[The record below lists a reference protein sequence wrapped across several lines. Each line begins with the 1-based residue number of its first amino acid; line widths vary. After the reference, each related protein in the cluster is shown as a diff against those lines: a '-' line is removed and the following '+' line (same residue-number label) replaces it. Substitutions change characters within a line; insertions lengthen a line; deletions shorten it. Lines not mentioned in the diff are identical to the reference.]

1 MGTTRDLTD
10 FVARTSYDDLPPA
23 TVEATKLAVMNIIG
37 CMLAGYQTRIGKLHT
52 EMAKD
57 MGGGREQSTII
68 GDGTKVSAPL
78 AAYANGNF
86 GFALDYEDTV
96 LYIAHP
102 GYITTSSGL
111 AIGETLNAS
120 GKDLILSIAL
130 GFEVVARI
138 GAAMQPT
145 PERGAQVWGEQ
156 YHPFASAVTAGKL
169 YGLDSET
176 LDVAFGIAGTYSTV
190 PSAYKYFGVVAETRP
205 MREVKL
211 GWGWMS
217 MAGTVAAQSAHRGF
231 RGGHGVLDGEQGFYI
246 MAGSDRCDHDQI
258 VRDLG
263 KTWAIDKTEYKIHPS
278 IAWNHPLYDA
288 TRGLVAEHDITPEQ
302 VDKILISGMN
312 MPLIGDTN
320 PQGAV
325 DAQFSLPYTVVTTI
339 MREPLLPAMYD
350 DAKLNDSVLR
360 DLLSKVDM
368 RHDKDADGDFFTEQ
382 KMRFGVEITL
392 KDGKTAKRD
401 VEWPRDQP
409 PMGRSEIEKKF
420 RELAGTVLPDARV
433 AQAMEMIDGLES
445 LDDVNKFVQAL
456 VVDG

>member
-10 FVARTSYDDLPPA
+10 FVVRTTYQDLPQE
-23 TVEATKLAVMNIIG
+23 TIDATKLAVLNIIG

-102 GYITTSSGL
+102 GYITASSGL
-111 AIGETLNAS
+111 AVGEFLGSS

-145 PERGAQVWGEQ
+145 PERGKLVWGEQ

-169 YGLDSET
+169 YGLDSDA
-176 LDVAFGIAGTYSTV
+176 LDVAFGIAGTYATV

-231 RGGHGVLDGEQGFYI
+231 RGGHGVLDGEQGFYV
-246 MAGSDRCDHDQI
+246 MAGSDRCDFAQM
-258 VRDLG
+258 VKDLG
-263 KTWAIDKTEYKIHPS
+263 KSWAITKTEYKIHPS

-288 TRGLVAEHDITPEQ
+288 TRGLVKEHAITPDQ
-302 VDKILISGMN
+302 VEKIKISGMN
-312 MPLIGDTN
+312 MNLIGDTN

-339 MREPLLPAMYD
+339 MQEPLLPAVYSD
-350 DAKLNDSVLR
+350 EKLADPVVR
-360 DLLSKVDM
+360 GLLSKVEM
-368 RHDKDADGDFFTEQ
+368 HHDTAADADFFTDQ
-382 KMRFGVEITL
+382 KMRFGIEIAL
-392 KDGKTAKRD
+392 KGGKTVTRD

-409 PMGRSEIEKKF
+409 PMGRVEIEKKF
-420 RELAGTVLPDARV
+420 RELAGTLLNDKRTEEVL
-433 AQAMEMIDGLES
+433 QAIDGLENF
-445 LDDVNKFVQAL
+445 DNVADFVRLL
-456 VVDG
+456 V

>member
-1 MGTTRDLTD
+1 MGTTRDLTN
-10 FVARTSYDDLPPA
+10 FVANTSYADLPQQ
-23 TVEATKLAVMNIIG
+23 TVDATKLAVMNIIA

-52 EMAKD
+52 EMAID

-68 GDGTKVSAPL
+68 GNGTKVSAPL

-96 LYIAHP
+96 LYVSHP

-111 AIGETLNAS
+111 AIGEMLGSS

-138 GAAMQPT
+138 GSAMQPT
-145 PERGAQVWGEQ
+145 PERGKQVWGEQ

-169 YGLDSET
+169 FGQDAET
-176 LDVAFGIAGTYSTV
+176 LDVAFGIAGTYATV
-190 PSAYKYFGVVAETRP
+190 PSVYKYFGIVEETRP

-217 MAGTVAAQSAHRGF
+217 MAGTVAAQSAQRGF
-231 RGGHGVLDGEQGFYI
+231 QGGHGVLDGEQGFYV
-246 MAGSDRCDHDQI
+246 MAGSDRCDFDQI

-263 KTWAIDKTEYKIHPS
+263 KSWAIDKTEYKIHPS
-278 IAWNHPLYDA
+278 IAWNHPGFDA
-288 TRGLVAEHDITPEQ
+288 TRTLVKDHSITPDQ
-302 VDKILISGMN
+302 VKKIHISGMALN
-312 MPLIGDTN
+312 LIGDTN

-339 MREPLLPAMYD
+339 MGEPLLPAMYSD
-350 DAKLNDSVLR
+350 EKLADPVVR
-360 DLLSKVDM
+360 DLLSKVSM
-368 RHDKDADGDFFTEQ
+368 THDTKADDDFFTDQ

-392 KDGKTAKRD
+392 KGGNVVKRD
-401 VEWPRDQP
+401 VEWPSDQP
-409 PMGRSEIEKKF
+409 PMGRADIEKKF
-420 RELAGTVLPDARV
+420 RELAGTVMNDKRAEEVMQAIDSLETFDNV
-433 AQAMEMIDGLES
+433 AD
-445 LDDVNKFVQAL
+445 FVRLL
-456 VVDG
+456 V

>member
-1 MGTTRDLTD
+1 MGTTRDLTTL
-10 FVARTSYDDLPPA
+10 VADTAYTDLPQQ
-23 TVEATKLAVMNIIG
+23 TVDATKLAVMNIVG

-96 LYIAHP
+96 LYVSHP

-111 AIGETLNAS
+111 AIGEMLGSS
-120 GKDLILSIAL
+120 GKELILGIAL
-130 GFEVVARI
+130 GFEIVARM

-169 YGLDSET
+169 YGLDAET
-176 LDVAFGIAGTYSTV
+176 LDVAFGIAGTYATV

-231 RGGHGVLDGEQGFYI
+231 RGGHGVMDGDQGFYV
-246 MAGSDRCDHDQI
+246 MAGSDRCDHDLM
-258 VRDLG
+258 VKDLG
-263 KTWAIDKTEYKIHPS
+263 KSWLIDKTEYKIHPS
-278 IAWNHPLYDA
+278 IAWNHPAFDA
-288 TRGLVAEHDITPEQ
+288 TRGLVNEHNITPDQ
-302 VDKILISGMN
+302 VEKIHISGMGLN
-312 MPLIGDTN
+312 LVGDTN

-325 DAQFSLPYTVVTTI
+325 DGQFSLPYTVVTTI
-339 MREPLLPAMYD
+339 MREPLLPAMYSD
-350 DAKLNDSVLR
+350 EKLADPVLR
-360 DLLSKVDM
+360 DLLSKVEIH
-368 RHDKDADGDFFTEQ
+368 HDKAADADFFTDQ
-382 KMRFGVEITL
+382 KMRFGVELTL
-392 KDGKTAKRD
+392 KGGNVVKRD

-409 PMGRSEIEKKF
+409 PMGRPEIEKKF
-420 RELAGTVLPDARV
+420 RELAGTVLNDKRTEEV
-433 AQAMEMIDGLES
+433 LQAIDS
-445 LDDVNKFVQAL
+445 LDSFDNVTDFVRLL
-456 VVDG
+456 V

>member
-1 MGTTRDLTD
+1 MGTTRDLTN
-10 FVARTSYDDLPPA
+10 FVANTSYADLPQE
-23 TVEATKLAVMNIIG
+23 TVDATKLAVMNIIG

-52 EMAKD
+52 EMAID

-68 GDGTKVSAPL
+68 GNGTKVSAPL

-96 LYIAHP
+96 LYVSHP

-111 AIGETLNAS
+111 AIGEMLGSS
-120 GKDLILSIAL
+120 GKELILGIAL
-130 GFEVVARI
+130 GFEVVARM

-169 YGLDSET
+169 YGLDSDT
-176 LDVAFGIAGTYSTV
+176 LDVAFGIAGTYATV

-231 RGGHGVLDGEQGFYI
+231 RGGHGVMDGEQGFYV
-246 MAGSDRCDHDQI
+246 MAGSDRCDHDLM
-258 VRDLG
+258 VKDLG
-263 KTWAIDKTEYKIHPS
+263 KSWLIEKTEYKIHPS
-278 IAWNHPLYDA
+278 IAWNHPAFDA
-288 TRGLVAEHDITPEQ
+288 TRGLVNEHNITPDQ
-302 VDKILISGMN
+302 VEKIHISGMGLN
-312 MPLIGDTN
+312 LVGDTN

-325 DAQFSLPYTVVTTI
+325 DGQFSLPYTVVTTI
-339 MREPLLPAMYD
+339 MREPLLPAMYSD
-350 DAKLNDSVLR
+350 EKLADPVVR
-360 DLLSKVDM
+360 DLLSKVTM
-368 RHDKDADGDFFTEQ
+368 HHDTAADADFFTDQ
-382 KMRFGVEITL
+382 KMRFSVELTL
-392 KDGKTAKRD
+392 KGGKVVKRD

-409 PMGRSEIEKKF
+409 PMGRPELEKKF
-420 RELAGTVLPDARV
+420 RELAGTALNDKRTEEVL
-433 AQAMEMIDGLES
+433 QAIDS
-445 LDDVNKFVQAL
+445 LDSFDNVADFVRLL
-456 VVDG
+456 V

>member
-1 MGTTRDLTD
+1 MGTTRDLTN
-10 FVARTSYDDLPPA
+10 FVANTSYADLPQQ
-23 TVEATKLAVMNIIG
+23 TVDATKLAVMNIIA

-52 EMAKD
+52 EMAID

-68 GDGTKVSAPL
+68 GNGTKVSAPL

-96 LYIAHP
+96 LYVSHP

-111 AIGETLNAS
+111 AIGEMLGSS

-138 GAAMQPT
+138 GSAMQPT
-145 PERGAQVWGEQ
+145 PERGKQVWGEQ

-169 YGLDSET
+169 FGQDAET
-176 LDVAFGIAGTYSTV
+176 LDVAFGIAGTYATV
-190 PSAYKYFGVVAETRP
+190 PSVYKYFGIVEETRP

-217 MAGTVAAQSAHRGF
+217 MAGTVAAQSAQRGF
-231 RGGHGVLDGEQGFYI
+231 QVGHGVLDGEQGFYV
-246 MAGSDRCDHDQI
+246 MAGSDRCDFDQI

-263 KTWAIDKTEYKIHPS
+263 KSWAIDKTEYKIHPS
-278 IAWNHPLYDA
+278 IAWNHPGFDA
-288 TRGLVAEHDITPEQ
+288 TRTLVKDHSITPNQ
-302 VDKILISGMN
+302 VEKIHISGMALN
-312 MPLIGDTN
+312 LIGDTN

-339 MREPLLPAMYD
+339 MGEPLLPAMYSD
-350 DAKLNDSVLR
+350 EKLADPVVR
-360 DLLSKVDM
+360 DLLSKVSM
-368 RHDKDADGDFFTEQ
+368 THDAKADDDFFTDQ

-392 KDGKTAKRD
+392 KGGNVVKRD
-401 VEWPRDQP
+401 VEWPSDQP
-409 PMGRSEIEKKF
+409 PMGRADIEKKF
-420 RELAGTVLPDARV
+420 RELAGTVMNDKRTEEVMQAIDSLETFHNV
-433 AQAMEMIDGLES
+433 AD
-445 LDDVNKFVQAL
+445 FVRLL
-456 VVDG
+456 V

>member
-1 MGTTRDLTD
+1 MGTTRDLTN
-10 FVARTSYDDLPPA
+10 FVANTSYADLPQE
-23 TVEATKLAVMNIIG
+23 TVDATKLAVMNIIG

-52 EMAKD
+52 EMAID

-68 GDGTKVSAPL
+68 GNGTKVSAPL

-96 LYIAHP
+96 LYVSHP

-111 AIGETLNAS
+111 AIGEMLGSS
-120 GKDLILSIAL
+120 GKELILGIAL
-130 GFEVVARI
+130 GFEVVARM

-176 LDVAFGIAGTYSTV
+176 LDVAFGIAGTYATV

-231 RGGHGVLDGEQGFYI
+231 RGGHGVMDGEQGFYV
-246 MAGSDRCDHDQI
+246 MAGSDRCDHDLM
-258 VRDLG
+258 VKDLG
-263 KTWAIDKTEYKIHPS
+263 KSWLIDKTEYKIHPS
-278 IAWNHPLYDA
+278 IAWNHPAFDA
-288 TRGLVAEHDITPEQ
+288 TRGLVNEHNITPDQ
-302 VDKILISGMN
+302 VEKIHISGMGLN
-312 MPLIGDTN
+312 LVGDTN

-325 DAQFSLPYTVVTTI
+325 DGQFSLPYTVVTTI
-339 MREPLLPAMYD
+339 MREPLLPAMYSD
-350 DAKLNDSVLR
+350 EKLADPVVR
-360 DLLSKVDM
+360 DLLSKVTM
-368 RHDKDADGDFFTEQ
+368 HHDTAADADFFTDQ
-382 KMRFGVEITL
+382 KMRFSVELTL
-392 KDGKTAKRD
+392 KGGKVVKRD

-409 PMGRSEIEKKF
+409 PMGRPELEKKF
-420 RELAGTVLPDARV
+420 RELAGTALNDKRTEEVL
-433 AQAMEMIDGLES
+433 QAIDS
-445 LDDVNKFVQAL
+445 LDSFDNVADFVRLL
-456 VVDG
+456 V

>member
-1 MGTTRDLTD
+1 MGTTRDLTN
-10 FVARTSYDDLPPA
+10 FVARTTYADLPKA
-23 TVEATKLAVMNIIG
+23 TVDSTKLAVMNIVG

-68 GDGTKVSAPL
+68 GDGAKVSAPL

-96 LYIAHP
+96 LYITHP
-102 GYITTSSGL
+102 GYITMSSGL
-111 AIGETLNAS
+111 AVGEMLESS

-145 PERGAQVWGEQ
+145 PARGKQVWGEQ

-169 YGLDSET
+169 FGQDAET
-176 LDVAFGIAGTYSTV
+176 LDVAFGIAGTYATV
-190 PSAYKYFGVVAETRP
+190 PSVYKYFGIVEETRP
-205 MREVKL
+205 MREVKM

-217 MAGTVAAQSAHRGF
+217 MAGTVAAQSAQRGF
-231 RGGHGVLDGEQGFYI
+231 KGGHGVLDGEQGFYV
-246 MAGSDRCDHDQI
+246 MAGSDRCDFEQI

-263 KTWAIDKTEYKIHPS
+263 KSWAIDKTEYKIHPS
-278 IAWNHPLYDA
+278 IAWNHPGFDA
-288 TRGLVAEHDITPEQ
+288 TRMLVKAHNITPDQ
-302 VDKILISGMN
+302 VEKIHISGMALN
-312 MPLIGDTN
+312 LIGDTN

-339 MREPLLPAMYD
+339 MGEPLLPAMYSD
-350 DAKLNDSVLR
+350 EKLTDPVVR
-360 DLLSKVDM
+360 GLLSKVSM
-368 RHDKDADGDFFTEQ
+368 THDPKADDDFFTDQ

-392 KDGKTAKRD
+392 KNGNTVKRD
-401 VEWPRDQP
+401 VEWPTDQP
-409 PMGRSEIEKKF
+409 PMGRADIEKKF
-420 RELAGTVLPDARV
+420 RELAGTVMNDKRAEEV
-433 AQAMEMIDGLES
+433 MQAIDS
-445 LDDVNKFVQAL
+445 LDSFDNVADFARLL
-456 VVDG
+456 V